1 MKSQN
6 FFILFSFVFS
16 YFSKGAKRNIPYFHM
31 TKISFSLLLFLC
43 TITLKA
49 QFYGKVVDA
58 SNGEP
63 IPFATAKYIGTS
75 EGRASDIDG
84 NFVLPILNNYNKF
97 EVSFLGYKPV
107 TVTVNRA
114 QSEIHSTI
122 KLYPED
128 FMLNEVVVKKSKI
141 KYSRKN
147 NPAVDL
153 MRKVIANKKLSDIK
167 EKDFYHF
174 DKYEKKTFSYNDVE
188 KSTLAEVC
196 PETGKLIIPIMVDET
211 ASEENYRKN
220 PKTVKTT
227 INAKRS
233 DGFQSMLSSGDMLTT
248 YVKDIFTDVDIYKD
262 NVRLLQHPFI
272 SPISTTEAIGFYHY
286 YIQDT
291 IMVEDE
297 RCIDVAF
304 LPNNTQDFGFSGH
317 LFITDDNLNQVKRAV
332 LNIPNNSGVNFVEN
346 LLVIQDFMTLPTG
359 ERVIKVDDMVVEL
372 SGLYGAIKFQCQR
385 YSTYSNYNFDPIT
398 DKKAFKSPQ
407 IDRVMADAEFKDST
421 YWAGIRPI
429 PLTNTESNLGK
440 SVDKINED
448 LGGLWKFLLTAVVE
462 NSIELTPKPNK
473 IDFIPLNAI
482 VSHND
487 VDGWRYQASLQTTG
501 NLSPHLFVRGYGA
514 YGTKDKKMKYK
525 AEVEYSFN
533 KKKYMAHEFPRR
545 SITASYM
552 YDDMSPVDK
561 FSNTSKDN
569 VYSSFKTSKVDQM
582 MYVNDM
588 KLKFNYE
595 TNNYI
600 TWTATLDHSKLTPTG
615 KLVYLRNGDYHNGVE
630 TLIPHIKTSDVKFGF
645 RYAPR
650 ETFINSKQQRLH
662 INKDA
667 PIFTLEHTI
676 GMDGFMG
683 GQYNYNITEATI
695 FKKFWL
701 PGACGSIE
709 AYLKGGVQWNKV
721 PFPMLFTP
729 QSNLSYFVQFDSW
742 SFNMLR
748 NMEFLND
755 RYVSLL
761 VNWSFDGKILNRIPL
776 LKKMKLREYIGFKM
790 LFSHLT
796 DKNNPF
802 IRTNDNDL
810 FVFPTRDGHQTSF
823 VMGNKPYMELS
834 VGISNIFKV
843 LTVQYVRRLNYNDM
857 PDIYGG
863 DKLKKNGI
871 RFAVD
876 FKF

>member
-1 MKSQN
+1 M
-6 FFILFSFVFS
+6 
-16 YFSKGAKRNIPYFHM
+16 R
-31 TKISFSLLLFLC
+31 KIIFSLLCLLC
-43 TITLKA
+43 VVAAKA
-49 QFYGKVVDA
+49 QFYGQVIDGA
-58 SNGEP
+58 NGEP
-63 IPFATAKYIGTS
+63 IPFAAVKYIGTS
-75 EGRASDIDG
+75 EGRSTDMDG
-84 NFVLPILNNYNKF
+84 NFVLPILNNYDKF
-97 EVSFLGYKPV
+97 EITFLGYKPV
-107 TVTVNRA
+107 TVTVPRGR
-114 QSEIHSTI
+114 QEIRGQII
-122 KLYPED
+122 KMYSED
-128 FMLNEVVVKKSKI
+128 FLLGEVVVKKSKI

-174 DKYEKKTFSYNDVE
+174 DKYEKKTFSYNDI
-188 KSTLAEVC
+188 KGTKDTLLSEIC

-211 ASEENYRKN
+211 ASEESYRKN

-227 INAKRS
+227 IKAQRS

-272 SPISTTEAIGFYHY
+272 SPISTSEAIGFYHY

-291 IMVEDE
+291 IMVDNE

-304 LPNNTQDFGFSGH
+304 LPNNTQDFGFAGH
-317 LFITDDNLNQVKRAV
+317 LYITDDKLNQVKRAV
-332 LNIPNNSGVNFVEN
+332 INVPKNTGVNFVDN
-346 LLVIQDFMTLPTG
+346 LMVIQDFMTLPTG
-359 ERVIKVDDMVVEL
+359 ERVIKVDNMIVEL

-385 YSTYSNYNFDPIT
+385 YSQYSNYDFSPIT

-407 IDRVMADAEFKDST
+407 VERVLTDAAFKDST
-421 YWAGIRPI
+421 YWASIRPI
-429 PLTNTESNLGK
+429 QLTNAENHLGNG
-440 SVDKINED
+440 VDKINED
-448 LGGLWKFLLTAVVE
+448 LGGFWKFLLTAVVE
-462 NSIELTPKPNK
+462 NSVELTPKPNK
-473 IDFIPLNAI
+473 IDLIPINSI
-482 VSHND
+482 ISHND
-487 VDGWRYQASLQTTG
+487 IDGMRYQLPLQTTA
-501 NLSPHLFVRGYGA
+501 NLLPNLFLRGYGA
-514 YGTKDKKMKYK
+514 YGAKDKKWKYK

-533 KKKYMAHEFPRR
+533 KKQYMAHEFPRR
-545 SITASYM
+545 SIIATYM

-561 FSNTSKDN
+561 FSNTVKDN
-569 VYSSFKTSKVDQM
+569 MYSSFKTSKVDQM
-582 MYVNDM
+582 MYVTDM
-588 KLKFNYE
+588 KLKYQYE
-595 TNNYI
+595 MDNHM
-600 TWTATLDHSKLTPTG
+600 TWSATVDRSKLTPTG
-615 KLVYLRNGDYHNGVE
+615 KLIYMRNVDG
-630 TLIPHIKTSDVKFGF
+630 TLLDNIKTADIKLGF

-650 ETFINSKQQRLH
+650 ETFINSKQQRQP

-667 PIFTLEHTI
+667 PIITLEHTI
-676 GMDGFMG
+676 GMDGFLG
-683 GQYNYNITEATI
+683 GQYNYNMTEATV

-709 AYLKGGVQWNKV
+709 AYLKGGAQWNKV

-761 VNWSFDGKILNRIPL
+761 INWSFDGKILNRIPL
-776 LKKMKLREYIGFKM
+776 LKKMKLREYVGFKM
-790 LFSHLT
+790 LYGHLT
-796 DKNNPF
+796 DKNDPF
-802 IRTNDNDL
+802 VSTNDNDL
-810 FVFPTRDGHQTSF
+810 FRFPTRDGNYTSF

-843 LTVQYVRRLNYNDM
+843 LTVQYVRRLNYTDL
-857 PDIYGG
+857 PAVPGG
-863 DKLKKNGI
+863 DKLRKNGI

>member
-1 MKSQN
+1 MKKI
-6 FFILFSFVFS
+6 FLFLVFSF
-16 YFSKGAKRNIPYFHM
+16 
-31 TKISFSLLLFLC
+31 SFIASF
-43 TITLKA
+43 A
-49 QFYGKVVDA
+49 QFYGQVVDGA
-58 SNGEP
+58 NGEP
-63 IPFATAKYIGTS
+63 IPFAAVKYIGTS
-75 EGRASDIDG
+75 EGRSTDLDG
-84 NFVLPILNNYNKF
+84 NFVLPILNNYDKF
-97 EVSFLGYKPV
+97 EITFLGYKPV
-107 TVTVNRA
+107 TVTVPRGR
-114 QSEIHSTI
+114 QEIRGQII
-122 KLYPED
+122 KMYSED
-128 FMLNEVVVKKSKI
+128 FLLGEVVVKKAKI
-141 KYSRKN
+141 KYTRKN

-174 DKYEKKTFSYNDVE
+174 DKYEKKTFSYNDI
-188 KSTLAEVC
+188 KGTKDTLLSEIC

-211 ASEENYRKN
+211 ASEESYRKN

-227 INAKRS
+227 IKAQRS

-272 SPISTTEAIGFYHY
+272 SPISTSEAIGFYHY

-291 IMVEDE
+291 IMVDNE

-304 LPNNTQDFGFSGH
+304 LPNNTQDFGFAGH
-317 LFITDDNLNQVKRAV
+317 LYITDDKLNQVKRAV
-332 LNIPNNSGVNFVEN
+332 INVPKNTGVNFVDN
-346 LLVIQDFMTLPTG
+346 LMVIQDFMTLPTG
-359 ERVIKVDDMVVEL
+359 ERVIKVDNMIVEL

-385 YSTYSNYNFDPIT
+385 YSQYSNYDFSPIT

-407 IDRVMADAEFKDST
+407 VERVLTDAAFKDST
-421 YWAGIRPI
+421 YWASIRPI
-429 PLTNTESNLGK
+429 QLTNAENHLGNG
-440 SVDKINED
+440 VDKINED
-448 LGGLWKFLLTAVVE
+448 LGGFWKFLLTAVVE
-462 NSIELTPKPNK
+462 NSVELTPKPNK
-473 IDFIPLNAI
+473 IDLIPINSI
-482 VSHND
+482 ISHND
-487 VDGWRYQASLQTTG
+487 IDGMRFQLPLQTTA
-501 NLSPHLFVRGYGA
+501 NLLPNLFLRGYGA
-514 YGTKDKKMKYK
+514 YGAKDKKWKYK

-533 KKKYMAHEFPRR
+533 KKQYMAHEFPRR
-545 SITASYM
+545 SIIATYM

-561 FSNTSKDN
+561 FSNTVKDN
-569 VYSSFKTSKVDQM
+569 MYSSFKTSKVDQM
-582 MYVNDM
+582 MYVTDM
-588 KLKFNYE
+588 KLKYQYE
-595 TNNYI
+595 MDNHM
-600 TWTATLDHSKLTPTG
+600 TWSATVDRSKLTPTG
-615 KLVYLRNGDYHNGVE
+615 KLIYMRNVDG
-630 TLIPHIKTSDVKFGF
+630 TLLDNIKTADIKLGF

-650 ETFINSKQQRLH
+650 ETFINSKQQRQP

-667 PIFTLEHTI
+667 PIITLEHTI
-676 GMDGFMG
+676 GMDGFLG
-683 GQYNYNITEATI
+683 GQYNYNMTEATV

-709 AYLKGGVQWNKV
+709 AYLKGGAQWNKV

-761 VNWSFDGKILNRIPL
+761 INWNLDGKLLNRIPL
-776 LKKMKLREYIGFKM
+776 LKKMKLREYVGFKM
-790 LFSHLT
+790 LYGHLT

-802 IRTNDNDL
+802 VSTNDNDL
-810 FVFPTRDGHQTSF
+810 FRFPTRDGNYTSF

-843 LTVQYVRRLNYNDM
+843 LTVQYVRRLNYTDL
-857 PDIYGG
+857 PAVPGG
-863 DKLKKNGI
+863 DKLRKNGI

>member
-1 MKSQN
+1 M
-6 FFILFSFVFS
+6 
-16 YFSKGAKRNIPYFHM
+16 R
-31 TKISFSLLLFLC
+31 KIIFSLLCLLC
-43 TITLKA
+43 VVAAKA
-49 QFYGKVVDA
+49 QFYGQVIDGA
-58 SNGEP
+58 NGEP
-63 IPFATAKYIGTS
+63 IPFAAVKYIGTS
-75 EGRASDIDG
+75 EGRSTDMDG
-84 NFVLPILNNYNKF
+84 NFVLPILNNYDKF
-97 EVSFLGYKPV
+97 EITFLGYKPV
-107 TVTVNRA
+107 TVTVPRGR
-114 QSEIHSTI
+114 QEIRGQII
-122 KLYPED
+122 KMYSED
-128 FMLNEVVVKKSKI
+128 FLLGEVVVKKSKI

-174 DKYEKKTFSYNDVE
+174 DKYEKKTFSYNDI
-188 KSTLAEVC
+188 KGTKDTLLSEIC

-211 ASEENYRKN
+211 ASEESYRKN

-227 INAKRS
+227 IKAQRS

-272 SPISTTEAIGFYHY
+272 SPISTNEVIGFYHY

-291 IMVEDE
+291 IMVDNE

-304 LPNNTQDFGFSGH
+304 LPNNTQDFGFAGH
-317 LFITDDNLNQVKRAV
+317 LYITDDKLNQVKRAV
-332 LNIPNNSGVNFVEN
+332 INVPKNTGVNFVDN
-346 LLVIQDFMTLPTG
+346 LMVIQDFMTLPTG
-359 ERVIKVDDMVVEL
+359 ERVIKVDNMIVEL

-385 YSTYSNYNFDPIT
+385 YSQYSNYDFSPIT

-407 IDRVMADAEFKDST
+407 VERVLTDAAFKDST
-421 YWAGIRPI
+421 YWASIRPI
-429 PLTNTESNLGK
+429 QLTNAENHLGNG
-440 SVDKINED
+440 VDKINED
-448 LGGLWKFLLTAVVE
+448 LGGFWKFLLTAVVE
-462 NSIELTPKPNK
+462 NSVELTPKPNK
-473 IDFIPLNAI
+473 IDLIPINSI
-482 VSHND
+482 ISHND
-487 VDGWRYQASLQTTG
+487 IDGMRFQLPLQTTA
-501 NLSPHLFVRGYGA
+501 NLLPNLFLRGYGA
-514 YGTKDKKMKYK
+514 YGAKDKKWKYK

-533 KKKYMAHEFPRR
+533 KKQYMAHEFPRR
-545 SITASYM
+545 SIIATYM

-561 FSNTSKDN
+561 FSNTVKDN
-569 VYSSFKTSKVDQM
+569 MYSSFKTSKVDQM
-582 MYVNDM
+582 MYVTDM
-588 KLKFNYE
+588 KLKYQYE
-595 TNNYI
+595 MDNHM
-600 TWTATLDHSKLTPTG
+600 TWSATVDRSKLTPTG
-615 KLVYLRNGDYHNGVE
+615 KLIYMRNVDG
-630 TLIPHIKTSDVKFGF
+630 TLLDNIKTADIKLGF

-650 ETFINSKQQRLH
+650 ETFINSKQQRQP

-667 PIFTLEHTI
+667 PIITLEHTI
-676 GMDGFMG
+676 GMDGFLG
-683 GQYNYNITEATI
+683 GQYNYNMTEATV

-709 AYLKGGVQWNKV
+709 AYLKGGAQWNKV

-761 VNWSFDGKILNRIPL
+761 INWNLDGKLLNRIPL
-776 LKKMKLREYIGFKM
+776 LKKMKLREYVGFKM
-790 LFSHLT
+790 LYGHLT
-796 DKNNPF
+796 DQNNPF
-802 IRTNDNDL
+802 ISTNDNDL
-810 FVFPTRDGHQTSF
+810 FRFPTRDGNYTSF

-843 LTVQYVRRLNYNDM
+843 LTVQYVRRLNYTDL
-857 PDIYGG
+857 PAVPGG
-863 DKLKKNGI
+863 DKLRKNGI

>member
-1 MKSQN
+1 M
-6 FFILFSFVFS
+6 
-16 YFSKGAKRNIPYFHM
+16 R
-31 TKISFSLLLFLC
+31 KIIFSLLCLLC
-43 TITLKA
+43 VVAAKA
-49 QFYGKVVDA
+49 QFYGQVIDGA
-58 SNGEP
+58 NGEP
-63 IPFATAKYIGTS
+63 IPFAAVKYIGTS
-75 EGRASDIDG
+75 EGRSTDMDG
-84 NFVLPILNNYNKF
+84 NFVLPILNNYDKF
-97 EVSFLGYKPV
+97 EITFLGYKPV
-107 TVTVNRA
+107 TVTVPRGR
-114 QSEIHSTI
+114 QEIRGQII
-122 KLYPED
+122 KMYSED
-128 FMLNEVVVKKSKI
+128 FLLGEVVVKKAKI
-141 KYSRKN
+141 KYTRKN

-174 DKYEKKTFSYNDVE
+174 DKYEKKTFSYNDI
-188 KSTLAEVC
+188 KGTKDTLLSEIC

-211 ASEENYRKN
+211 ASEESYRKN

-227 INAKRS
+227 IKAQRS

-272 SPISTTEAIGFYHY
+272 SPISTNEAIGFYHY

-291 IMVEDE
+291 IMVDNE

-304 LPNNTQDFGFSGH
+304 LPNNPQDFGFAGH
-317 LFITDDNLNQVKRAV
+317 LYITDDKLNQVKRAV
-332 LNIPNNSGVNFVEN
+332 INVPNNSGVNFVDN
-346 LLVIQDFMTLPTG
+346 LMVIQDFMTLPTG
-359 ERVIKVDDMVVEL
+359 ERVIKVDNMIVEL

-385 YSTYSNYNFDPIT
+385 YSQYSNYDFSPIT

-407 IDRVMADAEFKDST
+407 VERVLTDAAFKDST
-421 YWAGIRPI
+421 YWASIRPI
-429 PLTNTESNLGK
+429 QLTNAENHLGNG
-440 SVDKINED
+440 VDKINED
-448 LGGLWKFLLTAVVE
+448 LGGFWKFLLTAVVE
-462 NSIELTPKPNK
+462 NSVELTPKPNK
-473 IDFIPLNAI
+473 IDLIPINSI
-482 VSHND
+482 ISHND
-487 VDGWRYQASLQTTG
+487 IDGMRFQLPLQTTA
-501 NLSPHLFVRGYGA
+501 NLLPNLFLRGYGA
-514 YGTKDKKMKYK
+514 YGAKDKKWKYK

-533 KKKYMAHEFPRR
+533 KKQYMAHEFPRR
-545 SITASYM
+545 SIIATYM

-561 FSNTSKDN
+561 FSNTVKDN
-569 VYSSFKTSKVDQM
+569 MYSSFKTSKVDQM
-582 MYVNDM
+582 MYVTDM
-588 KLKFNYE
+588 KLKYQYE
-595 TNNYI
+595 MDNHM
-600 TWTATLDHSKLTPTG
+600 TWSATVDRSKLTPTG
-615 KLVYLRNGDYHNGVE
+615 KLIYMRNVDG
-630 TLIPHIKTSDVKFGF
+630 TLLDNIKTADIKLGF

-650 ETFINSKQQRLH
+650 ETFINSKQQRQP

-667 PIFTLEHTI
+667 PIITLEHTI
-676 GMDGFMG
+676 GMDGFLG
-683 GQYNYNITEATI
+683 GQYNYNMTEATV

-709 AYLKGGVQWNKV
+709 AYLKGGAQWNKV

-761 VNWSFDGKILNRIPL
+761 INWNLDGKLLNRIPL
-776 LKKMKLREYIGFKM
+776 LKKMKLREYVGFKM
-790 LFSHLT
+790 LYGHLT

-802 IRTNDNDL
+802 VSTNDNDL
-810 FVFPTRDGHQTSF
+810 FRFPTRDGNYTSF

-843 LTVQYVRRLNYNDM
+843 LTVQYVRRLNYTDL
-857 PDIYGG
+857 PAVPGG
-863 DKLKKNGI
+863 DKLRKNGI

>member
-1 MKSQN
+1 MKR
-6 FFILFSFVFS
+6 I
-16 YFSKGAKRNIPYFHM
+16 
-31 TKISFSLLLFLC
+31 LLFITALLI
-43 TITLKA
+43 TIGLHA
-49 QFYGKVVDA
+49 QFYGQVIDA
-58 SNGEP
+58 STGEP
-63 IPFATAKYIGTS
+63 IPFAAIKYVGTS

-84 NFVLPILNNYNKF
+84 NFELPILDNYSKF
-97 EVSFLGYKPV
+97 EITFLGYKPV
-107 TVTVNRA
+107 TVTVPRGR
-114 QSEIHSTI
+114 QEIRGQII
-122 KLYPED
+122 KMYPDD
-128 FMLNEVVVKKSKI
+128 FLLNEVVVKKSKI

-174 DKYEKKTFSYNDVE
+174 DKYEKKTFSYNDI
-188 KSTLAEVC
+188 KGTKDTLLSEIC

-211 ASEENYRKN
+211 ASEENYRKD

-227 INAKRS
+227 IKAQRS

-272 SPISTTEAIGFYHY
+272 SPISTNEAIGFYHY

-291 IMVEDE
+291 IMVDDE

-304 LPNNTQDFGFSGH
+304 LPNNTQDFGFAGH
-317 LFITDDNLNQVKRAV
+317 LYITDDNLNQVKRAV
-332 LNIPNNSGVNFVEN
+332 INVPTNSGVNFVDN
-346 LLVIQDFMTLPTG
+346 LMVIQDFMTLPTG
-359 ERVIKVDDMVVEL
+359 ERVIKVDNMIVEL

-385 YSTYSNYNFDPIT
+385 YSQYSNYDFSPIT

-407 IDRVMADAEFKDST
+407 IARVLTDATLKDST
-421 YWAGIRPI
+421 YWASIRPVQ
-429 PLTNTESNLGK
+429 LSNAENHLGNG
-440 SVDKINED
+440 VDKINED
-448 LGGLWKFLLTAVVE
+448 LGGFWKFLLTAVVE
-462 NSIELTPKPNK
+462 NSVELTPKPNK
-473 IDFIPLNAI
+473 IDLIPLNSI
-482 VSHND
+482 ISHND
-487 VDGWRYQASLQTTG
+487 IDGMRYQLPLQTTA
-501 NLSPHLFVRGYGA
+501 NLFPNFFVRGYGA
-514 YGTKDKKMKYK
+514 YGAKDKKWKYK

-545 SITASYM
+545 SIIASYM

-561 FSNTSKDN
+561 FAGTIKDN
-569 VYSSFKTSKVDQM
+569 MYSSFKTSKVDQM
-582 MYVNDM
+582 MYVNDF
-588 KLKFNYE
+588 KLKYQYE
-595 TNNYI
+595 TNNFI
-600 TWTATLDHSKLTPTG
+600 TWSATLDNSKLTPTG
-615 KLVYLRNGDYHNGVE
+615 KLIYMRNVDE
-630 TLIPHIKTSDVKFGF
+630 TLLPYIKTSDIKFGF

-650 ETFINSKQQRLH
+650 ETFIHSKQQRMP
-662 INKDA
+662 INNDA
-667 PIFTLEHTI
+667 PIFTLDHTM
-676 GMDGFMG
+676 GMNGFLG
-683 GQYNYNITEATI
+683 GQYNYNMTEASI

-709 AYLKGGVQWNKV
+709 TYLKGGVQWNKV

-755 RYVSLL
+755 RYVTLL
-761 VNWSFDGKILNRIPL
+761 VNWSFDGKILNRVPL

-790 LFSHLT
+790 LYGHLT

-802 IRTNDNDL
+802 ISTNDNDL
-810 FVFPTRDGHQTSF
+810 FRFPTRDGNYTSF

-843 LTVQYVRRLNYNDM
+843 FTVQYVRRLNYTDL
-857 PDIYGG
+857 PAVPGG

>member
-1 MKSQN
+1 MKR
-6 FFILFSFVFS
+6 I
-16 YFSKGAKRNIPYFHM
+16 
-31 TKISFSLLLFLC
+31 LLFITTLLI
-43 TITLKA
+43 TIGLHA
-49 QFYGKVVDA
+49 QFYGQVIDA
-58 SNGEP
+58 STGEP
-63 IPFATAKYIGTS
+63 IPFAAIKYVGTS

-84 NFVLPILNNYNKF
+84 NFELPILDNYSKF
-97 EVSFLGYKPV
+97 EITFLGYKPV
-107 TVTVNRA
+107 TVTVPRGR
-114 QSEIHSTI
+114 QEIRGQII
-122 KLYPED
+122 KMYPDD
-128 FMLNEVVVKKSKI
+128 FLLNEVVVKKSKI

-174 DKYEKKTFSYNDVE
+174 DKYEKKTFSYNDI
-188 KSTLAEVC
+188 KGTKDTLLSEIC

-211 ASEENYRKN
+211 ASEENYRKD

-227 INAKRS
+227 IKAQRS

-272 SPISTTEAIGFYHY
+272 SPISTNEAIGFYHY

-291 IMVEDE
+291 IMVDDE

-304 LPNNTQDFGFSGH
+304 LPNNTQDFGFAGH
-317 LFITDDNLNQVKRAV
+317 LYITDDKLNQVKRAV
-332 LNIPNNSGVNFVEN
+332 INVPTNSGVNFVDN
-346 LLVIQDFMTLPTG
+346 LMVIQDFMTLPTG
-359 ERVIKVDDMVVEL
+359 ERVIKVDNMIVEL

-385 YSTYSNYNFDPIT
+385 YSQYSNYDFSPIT

-407 IDRVMADAEFKDST
+407 IARVLTDATLKDST
-421 YWAGIRPI
+421 YWASIRPVQ
-429 PLTNTESNLGK
+429 LSNAENHLGNG
-440 SVDKINED
+440 VDKINED
-448 LGGLWKFLLTAVVE
+448 LGGFWKFLLTAVVE
-462 NSIELTPKPNK
+462 NSVELTPKPNK
-473 IDFIPLNAI
+473 IDLIPLNSI
-482 VSHND
+482 ISHND
-487 VDGWRYQASLQTTG
+487 IDGMRYQLPLQTTA
-501 NLSPHLFVRGYGA
+501 NLFPNFFVRGYGA
-514 YGTKDKKMKYK
+514 YGAKDKKWKYK

-545 SITASYM
+545 SIIASYM

-561 FSNTSKDN
+561 FAGTIKDN
-569 VYSSFKTSKVDQM
+569 MYSSFKTSKVDQM
-582 MYVNDM
+582 MYVNDF
-588 KLKFNYE
+588 KLKYQYE
-595 TNNYI
+595 TNNFI
-600 TWTATLDHSKLTPTG
+600 TWSATLDNSKLTPTG
-615 KLVYLRNGDYHNGVE
+615 KLIYMRNVDE
-630 TLIPHIKTSDVKFGF
+630 TLLPYIKTSDIKFGF

-650 ETFINSKQQRLH
+650 ETFINSKQQRMP
-662 INKDA
+662 INNDA
-667 PIFTLEHTI
+667 PIFTLDHTM
-676 GMDGFMG
+676 GMNGFLG
-683 GQYNYNITEATI
+683 GQYNYNMTEASI

-709 AYLKGGVQWNKV
+709 TYLKGGVQWNKV

-755 RYVSLL
+755 RYVTLL
-761 VNWSFDGKILNRIPL
+761 VNWSFDGKILNRVPL

-790 LFSHLT
+790 LYGHLT

-802 IRTNDNDL
+802 ISTNDNDL
-810 FVFPTRDGHQTSF
+810 FRFPTRDGNYTSF

-843 LTVQYVRRLNYNDM
+843 FTVQYVRRLNYTDL
-857 PDIYGG
+857 PAVPGG

>member
-1 MKSQN
+1 M
-6 FFILFSFVFS
+6 FS
-16 YFSKGAKRNIPYFHM
+16 YMR
-31 TKISFSLLLFLC
+31 KIIFSLLCLLC
-43 TITLKA
+43 VVAAKA
-49 QFYGKVVDA
+49 QFYGQVIDGA
-58 SNGEP
+58 NGEP
-63 IPFATAKYIGTS
+63 IPFAAVKYIGTS
-75 EGRASDIDG
+75 EGRSTDMDG
-84 NFVLPILNNYNKF
+84 NFVLPILNNYDKF
-97 EVSFLGYKPV
+97 EITFLGYKPV
-107 TVTVNRA
+107 TVTVPRGR
-114 QSEIHSTI
+114 QEIRGQII
-122 KLYPED
+122 KMYSED
-128 FMLNEVVVKKSKI
+128 FLLGEVVVKKSKI

-174 DKYEKKTFSYNDVE
+174 DKYEKKTFSYNDI
-188 KSTLAEVC
+188 KGTKDTLLSEIC

-211 ASEENYRKN
+211 ASEESYRKN

-227 INAKRS
+227 IKAQRS

-272 SPISTTEAIGFYHY
+272 SPISTNEAIGFYHY

-291 IMVEDE
+291 IMVDNE

-304 LPNNTQDFGFSGH
+304 LPNNPQDFGFAGH
-317 LFITDDNLNQVKRAV
+317 LYITDDKLNQVKRAV
-332 LNIPNNSGVNFVEN
+332 INVPNNSGVNFVDN
-346 LLVIQDFMTLPTG
+346 LMVIQDFMTLPTG
-359 ERVIKVDDMVVEL
+359 ERVIKVDNMIVEL

-385 YSTYSNYNFDPIT
+385 YSQYSNYDFSPIT

-407 IDRVMADAEFKDST
+407 VERVLTDAAFKDST
-421 YWAGIRPI
+421 YWASIRPI
-429 PLTNTESNLGK
+429 QLTNAENHLGNG
-440 SVDKINED
+440 VDKINED
-448 LGGLWKFLLTAVVE
+448 LGGFWKFLLTAVVE
-462 NSIELTPKPNK
+462 NSVELTPKPNK
-473 IDFIPLNAI
+473 IDLIPINSI
-482 VSHND
+482 ISHND
-487 VDGWRYQASLQTTG
+487 IDGMRFQLPLQTTA
-501 NLSPHLFVRGYGA
+501 NLLPNLFLRGYGA
-514 YGTKDKKMKYK
+514 YGAKDKKWKYK

-533 KKKYMAHEFPRR
+533 KKQYMAHEFPRR
-545 SITASYM
+545 SIIATYM

-561 FSNTSKDN
+561 FSNTVKDN
-569 VYSSFKTSKVDQM
+569 MYSSFKTSKVDQM
-582 MYVNDM
+582 MYVTDM
-588 KLKFNYE
+588 KLKYQYE
-595 TNNYI
+595 MDNHM
-600 TWTATLDHSKLTPTG
+600 TWSATVDRSKLTPTG
-615 KLVYLRNGDYHNGVE
+615 KLIYMRNVDG
-630 TLIPHIKTSDVKFGF
+630 TLLDNIKTADIKLGF

-650 ETFINSKQQRLH
+650 ETFINSKQQRQP

-667 PIFTLEHTI
+667 PIITLEHTI
-676 GMDGFMG
+676 GMDGFLG
-683 GQYNYNITEATI
+683 GQYNYNMTEATV

-709 AYLKGGVQWNKV
+709 TYLKGGAQWNKV

-761 VNWSFDGKILNRIPL
+761 INWNLDGKLLNRIPL
-776 LKKMKLREYIGFKM
+776 LKKMKLREYVGFKM
-790 LFSHLT
+790 LYGHLT

-802 IRTNDNDL
+802 ISTNDNDL
-810 FVFPTRDGHQTSF
+810 FRFPTRDGNYTSF

-843 LTVQYVRRLNYNDM
+843 ITVQYVRRLNYTDL
-857 PDIYGG
+857 PAVPGG
-863 DKLKKNGI
+863 DKLRKNGI

>member
-1 MKSQN
+1 M
-6 FFILFSFVFS
+6 FS
-16 YFSKGAKRNIPYFHM
+16 YMR
-31 TKISFSLLLFLC
+31 KIIFSLLCLLC
-43 TITLKA
+43 VVAAKA
-49 QFYGKVVDA
+49 QFYGQVIDGA
-58 SNGEP
+58 NGEP
-63 IPFATAKYIGTS
+63 IPFAAVKYVGTS
-75 EGRASDIDG
+75 EGRSTDMDG
-84 NFVLPILNNYNKF
+84 NFVLPILNNYDKF
-97 EVSFLGYKPV
+97 EITFLGYKPV
-107 TVTVNRA
+107 TVTVPRGR
-114 QSEIHSTI
+114 QEIRGQII
-122 KLYPED
+122 KMYSED
-128 FMLNEVVVKKSKI
+128 FLLGEVVVKKSKI
-141 KYSRKN
+141 KYTRKN

-174 DKYEKKTFSYNDVE
+174 DKYEKKTFSYNDI
-188 KSTLAEVC
+188 KGTKDTLLSEIC

-211 ASEENYRKN
+211 ASEESYRKN

-227 INAKRS
+227 IKAQRS

-272 SPISTTEAIGFYHY
+272 SPISTNEAIGFYHY

-291 IMVEDE
+291 IMVDNE

-304 LPNNTQDFGFSGH
+304 LPNNTQDFGFAGH
-317 LFITDDNLNQVKRAV
+317 LYITDDKLNQVKRAV
-332 LNIPNNSGVNFVEN
+332 INVPTNSGVNFVDN
-346 LLVIQDFMTLPTG
+346 LMVIQDFMTLPTG
-359 ERVIKVDDMVVEL
+359 ERVIKVDNMIVEL

-385 YSTYSNYNFDPIT
+385 YSQYSNYDFSPIT

-407 IDRVMADAEFKDST
+407 VERVLTDAAFKDST
-421 YWAGIRPI
+421 YWASIRPI
-429 PLTNTESNLGK
+429 QLTNAENHLGNG
-440 SVDKINED
+440 VDKINED
-448 LGGLWKFLLTAVVE
+448 LGGFWKFLLTAVVE
-462 NSIELTPKPNK
+462 NSVELTPKPNK
-473 IDFIPLNAI
+473 IDLIPINSI
-482 VSHND
+482 ISHND
-487 VDGWRYQASLQTTG
+487 IDGMRFQLPLQTTA
-501 NLSPHLFVRGYGA
+501 NLLPNLFLRGYGA
-514 YGTKDKKMKYK
+514 YGTKDKKWKYK

-545 SITASYM
+545 SIIATYM

-561 FSNTSKDN
+561 FSNTVKDN
-569 VYSSFKTSKVDQM
+569 MYSSFKTSKVDQM
-582 MYVNDM
+582 MYVTDM
-588 KLKFNYE
+588 KLKYQYE
-595 TNNYI
+595 MDNHM
-600 TWTATLDHSKLTPTG
+600 TWSATVDRSKLTPTG
-615 KLVYLRNGDYHNGVE
+615 KLIYMRNVDG
-630 TLIPHIKTSDVKFGF
+630 TLLDNIKTADIKLAF

-650 ETFINSKQQRLH
+650 ETFINSKQQRQP
-662 INKDA
+662 INNDA
-667 PIFTLEHTI
+667 PIITLEHTI
-676 GMDGFMG
+676 GMDGFLG
-683 GQYNYNITEATI
+683 GQYNYNMTEATV

-709 AYLKGGVQWNKV
+709 TYLKGGAQWNKV

-761 VNWSFDGKILNRIPL
+761 INWNFDGKLLNRIPL
-776 LKKMKLREYIGFKM
+776 LKKMKLREYVGFKM
-790 LFSHLT
+790 LYGHLT

-802 IRTNDNDL
+802 ISTNDNDL
-810 FVFPTRDGHQTSF
+810 FRFPTRDGNYTSF

-843 LTVQYVRRLNYNDM
+843 LTVQYVRRLNYTDL
-857 PDIYGG
+857 PAVPGG
-863 DKLKKNGI
+863 DKLRKNGI

>member
-1 MKSQN
+1 MRR
-6 FFILFSFVFS
+6 FS
-16 YFSKGAKRNIPYFHM
+16 YF
-31 TKISFSLLLFLC
+31 LLFFLC
-43 TITLKA
+43 VLTTRA
-49 QFYGKVVDA
+49 QFYGTVIDA
-58 SNGEP
+58 STGEP
-63 IPFATAKYIGTS
+63 IPFAAVKYVGTS
-75 EGRASDIDG
+75 EGRATDIDG
-84 NFVLPILNNYNKF
+84 NFTMPILDNYNKL
-97 EVSFLGYKPV
+97 EITFLGYKPV
-107 TVTVNRA
+107 NVTVQRGKK
-114 QSEIHSTI
+114 EIHTTI
-122 KLYPED
+122 KMYSDDIL
-128 FMLNEVVVKKSKI
+128 LGEVIVKKAKI
-141 KYSRKN
+141 HYSRKN
-147 NPAVDL
+147 NPAVEL

-174 DKYEKKTFSYNDVE
+174 DKYEKRTFSRNDLE
-188 KSTLAEVC
+188 KSEDSILAEIC
-196 PETGKLIIPIMVDET
+196 PETGKLILPIMVDET
-211 ASEENYRKN
+211 MSEENYRKN

-248 YVKDIFTDVDIYKD
+248 YVKDIFTEVDIYKD

-291 IMVEDE
+291 IMVDDE
-297 RCIDVAF
+297 RCIDVVF

-346 LLVIQDFMTLPTG
+346 LLIIQDFMTLPTG
-359 ERVIKVDDMVVEL
+359 ERVLKVDDMIAEMK
-372 SGLYGAIKFQCQR
+372 GFYGALKLQCQR
-385 YSTYSNYNFDPIT
+385 YTAYSNYNFDPIT

-407 IDRVMADAEFKDST
+407 IDRVMADAEFKDSA
-421 YWAGIRPI
+421 YWASIRPI
-429 PLTNTESNLGK
+429 QLTSTESNLGK
-440 SVDKINED
+440 SVDDINHD
-448 LGGLWKFLLTAVVE
+448 LGGFWKFLLTAVVE
-462 NSIELTPKPNK
+462 NSVELTPKPNK
-473 IDFIPLNAI
+473 IDFLPLNAI

-501 NLSPHLFVRGYGA
+501 NLSPHLFLRGYAA

-545 SITASYM
+545 SIIASYM

-561 FSNTSKDN
+561 FSNTTKDN
-569 VYSSFKTSKVDQM
+569 IYSSFKTSKVDQM
-582 MYVNDM
+582 MYVNDF
-588 KLKFNYE
+588 KLKYQYE
-595 TNNYI
+595 TNNYM
-600 TWTATLDHSKLTPTG
+600 TWSLALDNSKLTPTG
-615 KLVYLRNGDYHNGVE
+615 KLIYMRNADQ
-630 TLIPHIKTSDVKFGF
+630 TLLPHIRTTDLKFGF
-645 RYAPR
+645 RYAPH
-650 ETFINSKQQRLH
+650 ETFINSKQQRLR
-662 INKDA
+662 INHDA
-667 PIFTLEHTI
+667 PIITLEHTL
-676 GMDGFMG
+676 GMDGPLG
-683 GQYNYNITEATI
+683 GQYNYNMTEATL

-729 QSNLSYFVQFDSW
+729 HSNLSYFVQFDSW

-761 VNWSFDGKILNRIPL
+761 INWNFDGKILNRVPL
-776 LKKMKLREYIGFKM
+776 LKKLKLREYIGFKM
-790 LFSHLT
+790 LYGHLT
-796 DKNNPF
+796 DRNNPF
-802 IRTNDNDL
+802 IHTEDNDL
-810 FVFPTRDGHQTSF
+810 MRFPTRDGQYTSF
-823 VMGNKPYMELS
+823 VMGDKPYMELS

-843 LTVQYVRRLNYNDM
+843 LTIQYVRRLTYTDL
-857 PDIYGG
+857 PDIQGG

-871 RFAVD
+871 RFAID

>member
-1 MKSQN
+1 M
-6 FFILFSFVFS
+6 FS
-16 YFSKGAKRNIPYFHM
+16 YMR
-31 TKISFSLLLFLC
+31 KIIFSLLCLLC
-43 TITLKA
+43 VVAAKA
-49 QFYGKVVDA
+49 QFYGQVIDGA
-58 SNGEP
+58 NGEP
-63 IPFATAKYIGTS
+63 IPFAAVKYIGTS
-75 EGRASDIDG
+75 EGRSTDLDG
-84 NFVLPILNNYNKF
+84 NFVLPILNNYDKF
-97 EVSFLGYKPV
+97 EITFLGYKPV
-107 TVTVNRA
+107 TVTVPRGR
-114 QSEIHSTI
+114 QEIRGQII
-122 KLYPED
+122 KMYSED
-128 FMLNEVVVKKSKI
+128 FLLGEVVVKKSKI

-174 DKYEKKTFSYNDVE
+174 DKYEKKTFSYNDI
-188 KSTLAEVC
+188 KGTKDTLLSEIC

-211 ASEENYRKN
+211 ASEESYRKN

-227 INAKRS
+227 IKAQRS

-272 SPISTTEAIGFYHY
+272 SPISTNEAIGFYHY

-291 IMVEDE
+291 IMVDNE

-304 LPNNTQDFGFSGH
+304 LPNNPQDFGFAGH
-317 LFITDDNLNQVKRAV
+317 LYITDDKLNQVKRAV
-332 LNIPNNSGVNFVEN
+332 INVPKNTGVNFVDN
-346 LLVIQDFMTLPTG
+346 LMVIQDFMTLPTG
-359 ERVIKVDDMVVEL
+359 ERVIKVDNMIVEL

-385 YSTYSNYNFDPIT
+385 YSQYSNYDFSPIT

-407 IDRVMADAEFKDST
+407 VERVLTDAAFKDST
-421 YWAGIRPI
+421 YWASIRPI
-429 PLTNTESNLGK
+429 QLTNAENHLGNG
-440 SVDKINED
+440 VDKINED
-448 LGGLWKFLLTAVVE
+448 LGGFWKFLLTAVVE
-462 NSIELTPKPNK
+462 NSVELTPKPNK
-473 IDFIPLNAI
+473 IDLIPINSI
-482 VSHND
+482 ISHND
-487 VDGWRYQASLQTTG
+487 IDGMRFQLPLQTTA
-501 NLSPHLFVRGYGA
+501 NLLPNLFLRGYGA
-514 YGTKDKKMKYK
+514 YGAKDKKWKYK

-533 KKKYMAHEFPRR
+533 KKQYMAHEFPRR
-545 SITASYM
+545 SIIATYM

-561 FSNTSKDN
+561 FSNTVKDN
-569 VYSSFKTSKVDQM
+569 MYSSFKTSKVDQM
-582 MYVNDM
+582 MYVTDM
-588 KLKFNYE
+588 KLKYQYE
-595 TNNYI
+595 MDNHM
-600 TWTATLDHSKLTPTG
+600 TWSATVDRSKLTPTG
-615 KLVYLRNGDYHNGVE
+615 KLIYMRNVDG
-630 TLIPHIKTSDVKFGF
+630 TLLDNIKTADIKLGF

-650 ETFINSKQQRLH
+650 ETFINSKQQRQP

-667 PIFTLEHTI
+667 PIITLEHTI
-676 GMDGFMG
+676 GMDGFLG
-683 GQYNYNITEATI
+683 GQYNYNMTEATV

-709 AYLKGGVQWNKV
+709 AYLKGGAQWNKV

-761 VNWSFDGKILNRIPL
+761 VNWNLDGKLLNRIPL
-776 LKKMKLREYIGFKM
+776 LKKMKLREYVGFKM
-790 LFSHLT
+790 LYGHLT

-802 IRTNDNDL
+802 VSTNDNDL
-810 FVFPTRDGHQTSF
+810 FRFPTRDGNYTSF

-834 VGISNIFKV
+834 VGISNIFKIF
-843 LTVQYVRRLNYNDM
+843 TVQYVRRLNYTDL
-857 PDIYGG
+857 PAVPGG
-863 DKLKKNGI
+863 DKLRKNGI

>member
-1 MKSQN
+1 M
-6 FFILFSFVFS
+6 
-16 YFSKGAKRNIPYFHM
+16 R
-31 TKISFSLLLFLC
+31 KIIFSLLCLLC
-43 TITLKA
+43 VVAAKA
-49 QFYGKVVDA
+49 QFYGQVIDGA
-58 SNGEP
+58 NGEP
-63 IPFATAKYIGTS
+63 IPFAAVKYIGTS
-75 EGRASDIDG
+75 EGRSTDMDG
-84 NFVLPILNNYNKF
+84 NFVLPILNNYDKF
-97 EVSFLGYKPV
+97 EITFLGYKPV
-107 TVTVNRA
+107 TVTVPRGR
-114 QSEIHSTI
+114 QEIRGQII
-122 KLYPED
+122 KMYSED
-128 FMLNEVVVKKSKI
+128 FLLGEVVVKKSKI

-174 DKYEKKTFSYNDVE
+174 DKYEKKTFSYNDI
-188 KSTLAEVC
+188 KGTKDTLLSEIC

-211 ASEENYRKN
+211 ASEESYRKN

-227 INAKRS
+227 IKAQRS

-272 SPISTTEAIGFYHY
+272 SPISTNEAIGFYHY

-291 IMVEDE
+291 IMVDNE

-304 LPNNTQDFGFSGH
+304 LPNNPQDFGFAGH
-317 LFITDDNLNQVKRAV
+317 LYITDDKLNQVKRAV
-332 LNIPNNSGVNFVEN
+332 INVPKNTGVNFVDN
-346 LLVIQDFMTLPTG
+346 LMVIQDFMTLPTG
-359 ERVIKVDDMVVEL
+359 ERVIKVDNMIVEL

-385 YSTYSNYNFDPIT
+385 YSQYSNYDFSPIT

-407 IDRVMADAEFKDST
+407 VERVLTDAAFKDST
-421 YWAGIRPI
+421 YWASIRPI
-429 PLTNTESNLGK
+429 QLTNAENHLGNG
-440 SVDKINED
+440 VDKINED
-448 LGGLWKFLLTAVVE
+448 LGGFWKFLLTAVVE
-462 NSIELTPKPNK
+462 NSVELTPKPNK
-473 IDFIPLNAI
+473 IDLIPINSI
-482 VSHND
+482 ISHND
-487 VDGWRYQASLQTTG
+487 IDGMRFQLPLQTTA
-501 NLSPHLFVRGYGA
+501 NLLPNLFLRGYGA
-514 YGTKDKKMKYK
+514 YGAKDKKWKYK

-533 KKKYMAHEFPRR
+533 KKQYMAHEFPRR
-545 SITASYM
+545 SIIATYM

-561 FSNTSKDN
+561 FSNTVKDN
-569 VYSSFKTSKVDQM
+569 MYSSFKTSKVDQM
-582 MYVNDM
+582 MYVTDM
-588 KLKFNYE
+588 KLKYQYE
-595 TNNYI
+595 MDNHM
-600 TWTATLDHSKLTPTG
+600 TWSATVDRSKLTPTG
-615 KLVYLRNGDYHNGVE
+615 KLIYMRNVDG
-630 TLIPHIKTSDVKFGF
+630 TLLDNIKTADIKLGF

-650 ETFINSKQQRLH
+650 ETFINSKQQRQP

-667 PIFTLEHTI
+667 PIITLEHTI
-676 GMDGFMG
+676 GMDGFLG
-683 GQYNYNITEATI
+683 GQYNYNMTEATV

-709 AYLKGGVQWNKV
+709 AYLKGGAQWNKV

-761 VNWSFDGKILNRIPL
+761 INWNLDGKLLNRIPL
-776 LKKMKLREYIGFKM
+776 LKKMKLREYVGFKM
-790 LFSHLT
+790 LYGHLT
-796 DKNNPF
+796 DQNNPF
-802 IRTNDNDL
+802 ISTNDNDL
-810 FVFPTRDGHQTSF
+810 FRFPTRDGNYTSF

-843 LTVQYVRRLNYNDM
+843 LTVQYVRRLNYTDL
-857 PDIYGG
+857 PAVPGG
-863 DKLKKNGI
+863 DKLRKNGI

>member
-1 MKSQN
+1 MKK
-6 FFILFSFVFS
+6 ILLLLTFSF
-16 YFSKGAKRNIPYFHM
+16 
-31 TKISFSLLLFLC
+31 SFLVSF
-43 TITLKA
+43 A
-49 QFYGKVVDA
+49 QFYGTVIDA
-58 SNGEP
+58 STGET
-63 IPFATAKYIGTS
+63 IPGAHAKYIGTS
-75 EGRASDIDG
+75 EARASDIDG

-97 EVSFLGYKPV
+97 EVSFLGYKTV

-122 KLYPED
+122 KLYPDD
-128 FMLNEVVVKKSKI
+128 FLLDEVVVKKSKI
-141 KYSRKN
+141 RYSRKN

-188 KSTLAEVC
+188 KSSLAEVC

-211 ASEENYRKN
+211 SSEENYRKD
-220 PKTVKTT
+220 PKAVKTT

-272 SPISTTEAIGFYHY
+272 SPISTNEAIGFYHY

-291 IMVEDE
+291 IMVDDE

-332 LNIPNNSGVNFVEN
+332 LNIPNNSGVNFVDN

-385 YSTYSNYNFDPIT
+385 YSTYSNYDFSPIT
-398 DKKAFKSPQ
+398 DPKAFKSPQ
-407 IDRVMADAEFKDST
+407 IERVVPDAEFKDST
-421 YWAGIRPI
+421 YWASIRPI
-429 PLTNTESNLGK
+429 PLTETESNLGR

-448 LGGLWKFLLTAVVE
+448 LGGFWKFLLTAVVE

-473 IDFIPLNAI
+473 LDFIPLNAI
-482 VSHND
+482 VSHNY
-487 VDGWRYQASLQTTG
+487 VDGMRYQAALQTTG
-501 NLSPHLFVRGYGA
+501 NLSPHLFLRGYGA
-514 YGTKDKKMKYK
+514 YGAKDKKWKYK

-545 SITASYM
+545 SIIASYM

-561 FSNTSKDN
+561 YANTIKDN
-569 VYSSFKTSKVDQM
+569 MYSSFKTGKVDQM
-582 MYVNDM
+582 MYVNDF
-588 KLKFNYE
+588 KLKYQYE
-595 TNNYI
+595 TDNHM
-600 TWTATLDHSKLTPTG
+600 TWSLAFDHSKLTPTG
-615 KLVYLRNGDYHNGVE
+615 KLVYMPNADYNNGLE
-630 TLIPHIKTSDVKFGF
+630 TVLPHIKTSDIKVGF

-650 ETFINSKQQRLH
+650 ETFINSKQQRQP
-662 INKDA
+662 INNDA
-667 PIFTLEHTI
+667 PIFTLEHTM

-683 GQYNYNITEATI
+683 GQYNYNITEATV

-709 AYLKGGVQWNKV
+709 TYVKGGMQWNKV

-755 RYVSLL
+755 RYISLL

-776 LKKMKLREYIGFKM
+776 LKKMKLREYVGFKM
-790 LFSHLT
+790 LYGHLS
-796 DKNNPF
+796 DKNNPY
-802 IRTNDNDL
+802 INTTSNDI
-810 FVFPTRDGHQTSF
+810 FRFPTRDGRPTSF
-823 VMGNKPYMELS
+823 VMGKKPYMELS
-834 VGISNIFKV
+834 VGVSNIFKV

-863 DKLKKNGI
+863 DKLKKNGV

>member
-1 MKSQN
+1 M
-6 FFILFSFVFS
+6 
-16 YFSKGAKRNIPYFHM
+16 R
-31 TKISFSLLLFLC
+31 KIIFSLLCLLC
-43 TITLKA
+43 VVAAKA
-49 QFYGKVVDA
+49 QFYGQVVDGA
-58 SNGEP
+58 NGEP
-63 IPFATAKYIGTS
+63 IPFAAVKYIGTS
-75 EGRASDIDG
+75 EGRSTDMDG
-84 NFVLPILNNYNKF
+84 NFVLPILNNYDKF
-97 EVSFLGYKPV
+97 EITFLGYKPV
-107 TVTVNRA
+107 TVTVPRGR
-114 QSEIHSTI
+114 QEIRGQIIKMYSEDI
-122 KLYPED
+122 L
-128 FMLNEVVVKKSKI
+128 LGEVVVKKSKI

-174 DKYEKKTFSYNDVE
+174 DKYEKKTFSYNDI
-188 KSTLAEVC
+188 KGTKDTLLSEIC

-211 ASEENYRKN
+211 ASEESYRKN

-227 INAKRS
+227 IKAQRS

-272 SPISTTEAIGFYHY
+272 SPISTNEAIGFYHY

-291 IMVEDE
+291 IMVDNE

-304 LPNNTQDFGFSGH
+304 LPNNPQDFGFAGH
-317 LFITDDNLNQVKRAV
+317 LYITDDKLNQVKRAV
-332 LNIPNNSGVNFVEN
+332 INVPTNSGVNFVDN
-346 LLVIQDFMTLPTG
+346 LMVIQDFMTLPTG
-359 ERVIKVDDMVVEL
+359 ERVIKVDNMIVEL

-385 YSTYSNYNFDPIT
+385 YSQYSNYDFSPIT

-407 IDRVMADAEFKDST
+407 VERVLTDAAFKDST
-421 YWAGIRPI
+421 YWASIRPI
-429 PLTNTESNLGK
+429 QLTNAENHLGNG
-440 SVDKINED
+440 VDKINED
-448 LGGLWKFLLTAVVE
+448 LGGFWKFLLTAVVE
-462 NSIELTPKPNK
+462 NSVELTPKPNK
-473 IDFIPLNAI
+473 IDLIPINSI
-482 VSHND
+482 ISHND
-487 VDGWRYQASLQTTG
+487 IDGMRFQLPLQTTA
-501 NLSPHLFVRGYGA
+501 NLLPNLFLRGYGA
-514 YGTKDKKMKYK
+514 YGAKDKKWKYK

-533 KKKYMAHEFPRR
+533 KKQYMAHEFPRR
-545 SITASYM
+545 SIIATYM

-561 FSNTSKDN
+561 FSNTVKDN
-569 VYSSFKTSKVDQM
+569 MYSSFKTSKVDQM
-582 MYVNDM
+582 MYVTDM
-588 KLKFNYE
+588 KLKYQYE
-595 TNNYI
+595 MDNHM
-600 TWTATLDHSKLTPTG
+600 TWSATVDRSKLTPTG
-615 KLVYLRNGDYHNGVE
+615 KLIYMRNVDG
-630 TLIPHIKTSDVKFGF
+630 TLLDNIKTADIKLGF

-650 ETFINSKQQRLH
+650 ETFINSKQQRQP

-667 PIFTLEHTI
+667 PIITLEHTI
-676 GMDGFMG
+676 GMDGFLG
-683 GQYNYNITEATI
+683 GQYNYNMTEATV

-709 AYLKGGVQWNKV
+709 AYLKGGAQWNKV

-761 VNWSFDGKILNRIPL
+761 VNWNLDGKLLNRIPL
-776 LKKMKLREYIGFKM
+776 LKKMKLREYVGFKM
-790 LFSHLT
+790 LYGHLT

-802 IRTNDNDL
+802 VSTNDNDL
-810 FVFPTRDGHQTSF
+810 FRFPTRDGNYTSF

-843 LTVQYVRRLNYNDM
+843 LTVQYVRRLNYTDL
-857 PDIYGG
+857 PAVPGG
-863 DKLKKNGI
+863 DKLRKNGI

>member
-1 MKSQN
+1 M
-6 FFILFSFVFS
+6 FS
-16 YFSKGAKRNIPYFHM
+16 YMR
-31 TKISFSLLLFLC
+31 KIIFSLLCLLC
-43 TITLKA
+43 VVAAKA
-49 QFYGKVVDA
+49 QFYGQVIDGA
-58 SNGEP
+58 NGEP
-63 IPFATAKYIGTS
+63 IPFAAVKYIGTS
-75 EGRASDIDG
+75 EGRSTDMDG
-84 NFVLPILNNYNKF
+84 NFVLPILNNYDKF
-97 EVSFLGYKPV
+97 EITFLGYKPV
-107 TVTVNRA
+107 TVTVPRGR
-114 QSEIHSTI
+114 QEIRGQII
-122 KLYPED
+122 KMYSED
-128 FMLNEVVVKKSKI
+128 FLLGEVVVKKSKI

-174 DKYEKKTFSYNDVE
+174 DKYEKKTFSYNDI
-188 KSTLAEVC
+188 KGTKDTLLSEIC

-211 ASEENYRKN
+211 ASEESYRKN

-227 INAKRS
+227 IKAQRS

-272 SPISTTEAIGFYHY
+272 SPISTNEAIGFYHY

-291 IMVEDE
+291 IMVDNE

-304 LPNNTQDFGFSGH
+304 LPNNPQDFGFAGH
-317 LFITDDNLNQVKRAV
+317 LYITDDKLNQVKRAV
-332 LNIPNNSGVNFVEN
+332 INVPKNTGVNFVDN
-346 LLVIQDFMTLPTG
+346 LMVIQDFMTLPTG
-359 ERVIKVDDMVVEL
+359 ERVIKVDNMIVEL

-385 YSTYSNYNFDPIT
+385 YSQYSNYDFSPIT

-407 IDRVMADAEFKDST
+407 VERVLTDAAFKDST
-421 YWAGIRPI
+421 YWASIRPI
-429 PLTNTESNLGK
+429 QLTNAENHLGNG
-440 SVDKINED
+440 VDKINED
-448 LGGLWKFLLTAVVE
+448 LGGFWKFLLTAVVE
-462 NSIELTPKPNK
+462 NSVELTPKPNK
-473 IDFIPLNAI
+473 IDLIPINSI
-482 VSHND
+482 ISHND
-487 VDGWRYQASLQTTG
+487 IDGMRFQLPLQTTA
-501 NLSPHLFVRGYGA
+501 NLLPNLFLRGYGA
-514 YGTKDKKMKYK
+514 YGAKDKKWKYK

-533 KKKYMAHEFPRR
+533 KKQYMAHEFPRR
-545 SITASYM
+545 SIIATYM

-561 FSNTSKDN
+561 FSNTVKDN
-569 VYSSFKTSKVDQM
+569 MYSSFKTSKVDQM
-582 MYVNDM
+582 MYVTDM
-588 KLKFNYE
+588 KLKYQYE
-595 TNNYI
+595 MDNHM
-600 TWTATLDHSKLTPTG
+600 TWSATVDRSKLTPTG
-615 KLVYLRNGDYHNGVE
+615 KLIYMRNVDG
-630 TLIPHIKTSDVKFGF
+630 TLLDNIKTADIKLGF

-650 ETFINSKQQRLH
+650 ETFINSKQQRQP

-667 PIFTLEHTI
+667 PIITLEHTI
-676 GMDGFMG
+676 GMDGFLG
-683 GQYNYNITEATI
+683 GQYNYNMTEATV

-709 AYLKGGVQWNKV
+709 AYLKGGAQWNKV

-761 VNWSFDGKILNRIPL
+761 INWNLDGKLLNRIPL
-776 LKKMKLREYIGFKM
+776 LKKMKLREYVGFKM
-790 LFSHLT
+790 LYGHLT
-796 DKNNPF
+796 DQNNPF
-802 IRTNDNDL
+802 ISTNDNDL
-810 FVFPTRDGHQTSF
+810 FRFPTRDGNYTSF

-843 LTVQYVRRLNYNDM
+843 LTVQYVRRLNYTDL
-857 PDIYGG
+857 PAVPGG
-863 DKLKKNGI
+863 DKLRKNGI

>member
-1 MKSQN
+1 M
-6 FFILFSFVFS
+6 
-16 YFSKGAKRNIPYFHM
+16 R
-31 TKISFSLLLFLC
+31 KIIFSLLCLLC
-43 TITLKA
+43 VVAAKA
-49 QFYGKVVDA
+49 QFYGQVIDGA
-58 SNGEP
+58 NGEP
-63 IPFATAKYIGTS
+63 IPFAAVKYIGTS
-75 EGRASDIDG
+75 EGRSTDMDG
-84 NFVLPILNNYNKF
+84 NFVLPILNNYDKF
-97 EVSFLGYKPV
+97 EITFLGYKPV
-107 TVTVNRA
+107 TVTVPRGR
-114 QSEIHSTI
+114 QEIRGQII
-122 KLYPED
+122 KMYSED
-128 FMLNEVVVKKSKI
+128 FLLGEVVVKKSKI

-174 DKYEKKTFSYNDVE
+174 DKYEKKTFSYNDI
-188 KSTLAEVC
+188 KGTKDTLLSEIC

-211 ASEENYRKN
+211 ASEESYRKN

-227 INAKRS
+227 IKAQRS

-272 SPISTTEAIGFYHY
+272 SPISTSEAIGFYHY

-291 IMVEDE
+291 IMVDNE

-304 LPNNTQDFGFSGH
+304 LPNNPQDFGFAGH
-317 LFITDDNLNQVKRAV
+317 LYITDDKLNQVKRAV
-332 LNIPNNSGVNFVEN
+332 INVPKNTGVNFVDN
-346 LLVIQDFMTLPTG
+346 LMVIQDFMTLPTG
-359 ERVIKVDDMVVEL
+359 ERVIKVDNMIVEL

-385 YSTYSNYNFDPIT
+385 YSQYSNYDFSPIT

-407 IDRVMADAEFKDST
+407 VERVLTDAAFKDST
-421 YWAGIRPI
+421 YWASIRPI
-429 PLTNTESNLGK
+429 QLTNAENHLGNG
-440 SVDKINED
+440 VDKINED
-448 LGGLWKFLLTAVVE
+448 LGGFWKFLLTAVVE
-462 NSIELTPKPNK
+462 NSVELTPKPNK
-473 IDFIPLNAI
+473 IDLIPINSI
-482 VSHND
+482 ISHND
-487 VDGWRYQASLQTTG
+487 IDGMRFQLPLQTTA
-501 NLSPHLFVRGYGA
+501 NLLPNLFLRGYGA
-514 YGTKDKKMKYK
+514 YGAKDKKWKYK

-533 KKKYMAHEFPRR
+533 KKQYMAHEFPRR
-545 SITASYM
+545 SIIATYM

-561 FSNTSKDN
+561 FSNTVKDN
-569 VYSSFKTSKVDQM
+569 MYSSFKTSKVDQM
-582 MYVNDM
+582 MYVTDM
-588 KLKFNYE
+588 KLKYQYE
-595 TNNYI
+595 MDNHM
-600 TWTATLDHSKLTPTG
+600 TWSATVDRSKLTPTG
-615 KLVYLRNGDYHNGVE
+615 KLIYMRNVDG
-630 TLIPHIKTSDVKFGF
+630 TLLDNIKTADIKLGF

-650 ETFINSKQQRLH
+650 ETFINSKQQRQP

-667 PIFTLEHTI
+667 PIITLEHTI
-676 GMDGFMG
+676 GMDGFLG
-683 GQYNYNITEATI
+683 GQYNYNMTEATV

-709 AYLKGGVQWNKV
+709 AYLKGGAQWNKV

-761 VNWSFDGKILNRIPL
+761 VNWNLDGKLLNRIPL
-776 LKKMKLREYIGFKM
+776 LKKMKLREYVGFKM
-790 LFSHLT
+790 LYGHLT

-802 IRTNDNDL
+802 VSTNDNDL
-810 FVFPTRDGHQTSF
+810 FRFPTRDGNYTSF

-843 LTVQYVRRLNYNDM
+843 LTVQYVRRLNYTDL
-857 PDIYGG
+857 PAVPGG
-863 DKLKKNGI
+863 DKLRKNGI

>member
-1 MKSQN
+1 M
-6 FFILFSFVFS
+6 
-16 YFSKGAKRNIPYFHM
+16 R
-31 TKISFSLLLFLC
+31 KIIFSLLCLLC
-43 TITLKA
+43 VVAAKA
-49 QFYGKVVDA
+49 QFYGQVIDGA
-58 SNGEP
+58 NGEP
-63 IPFATAKYIGTS
+63 IPFAAVKYIGTS
-75 EGRASDIDG
+75 EGRSTDMDG
-84 NFVLPILNNYNKF
+84 NFVLPILNNYDKF
-97 EVSFLGYKPV
+97 EITFLGYKPV
-107 TVTVNRA
+107 TVTVPRGR
-114 QSEIHSTI
+114 QEIRGQII
-122 KLYPED
+122 KMYSED
-128 FMLNEVVVKKSKI
+128 FLLGEVVVKKSKI

-174 DKYEKKTFSYNDVE
+174 DKYEKKTFSYNDI
-188 KSTLAEVC
+188 KGTKDTLLSEIC

-211 ASEENYRKN
+211 ASEESYRKN

-227 INAKRS
+227 IKAQRS

-272 SPISTTEAIGFYHY
+272 SPISTSEAIGFYHY

-291 IMVEDE
+291 IMVDNE

-304 LPNNTQDFGFSGH
+304 LPNNTQDFGFAGH
-317 LFITDDNLNQVKRAV
+317 LYITDDKLNQVKRAV
-332 LNIPNNSGVNFVEN
+332 INVPKNTGVNFVDN
-346 LLVIQDFMTLPTG
+346 LMVIQDFMTLPTG
-359 ERVIKVDDMVVEL
+359 ERVIKVDNMIVEL

-385 YSTYSNYNFDPIT
+385 YSQYSNYDFSPIT

-407 IDRVMADAEFKDST
+407 VERVLTDAAFKDST
-421 YWAGIRPI
+421 YWASIRPI
-429 PLTNTESNLGK
+429 QLTNAENHLGNG
-440 SVDKINED
+440 VDKINED
-448 LGGLWKFLLTAVVE
+448 LGGFWKFLLTAVVE
-462 NSIELTPKPNK
+462 NSVELTPKPNK
-473 IDFIPLNAI
+473 IDLIPINSI
-482 VSHND
+482 ISHND
-487 VDGWRYQASLQTTG
+487 IDGMRYQLPLQTTA
-501 NLSPHLFVRGYGA
+501 NLLPNLFLRGYGA
-514 YGTKDKKMKYK
+514 YGAKDKKWKYK

-533 KKKYMAHEFPRR
+533 KKQYMAHEFPRR
-545 SITASYM
+545 SIIATYM

-561 FSNTSKDN
+561 FSNTVKDN
-569 VYSSFKTSKVDQM
+569 MYSSFKTSKVDQM
-582 MYVNDM
+582 MYVTDM
-588 KLKFNYE
+588 KLKYQYE
-595 TNNYI
+595 MDNHM
-600 TWTATLDHSKLTPTG
+600 TWSATVDRSKLTPTG
-615 KLVYLRNGDYHNGVE
+615 KLIYMRNVDG
-630 TLIPHIKTSDVKFGF
+630 TLLDNIKTADIKLGF

-650 ETFINSKQQRLH
+650 ETFINSKQQRQP

-667 PIFTLEHTI
+667 PIITLEHTI
-676 GMDGFMG
+676 GMDGFLG
-683 GQYNYNITEATI
+683 GQYNYNMTEATV

-709 AYLKGGVQWNKV
+709 AYLKGGAQWNKV

-761 VNWSFDGKILNRIPL
+761 INWNLDGKLLNRIPL
-776 LKKMKLREYIGFKM
+776 LKKMKLREYVGFKM
-790 LFSHLT
+790 LYGHLT

-802 IRTNDNDL
+802 VSTNDNDL
-810 FVFPTRDGHQTSF
+810 FRFPTRDGNYTSF

-843 LTVQYVRRLNYNDM
+843 ITVQYVRRLNYTDL
-857 PDIYGG
+857 PAVPGG
-863 DKLKKNGI
+863 DKLRKNGI

>member
-1 MKSQN
+1 M
-6 FFILFSFVFS
+6 
-16 YFSKGAKRNIPYFHM
+16 R
-31 TKISFSLLLFLC
+31 KIIFSLLCLLC
-43 TITLKA
+43 VVAAKA
-49 QFYGKVVDA
+49 QFYGQVIDGA
-58 SNGEP
+58 NGEP
-63 IPFATAKYIGTS
+63 IPFAAVKYIGTS
-75 EGRASDIDG
+75 EGRSTDMDG
-84 NFVLPILNNYNKF
+84 NFVLPILNNYDKF
-97 EVSFLGYKPV
+97 EITFLGYKPV
-107 TVTVNRA
+107 TVTVPRGR
-114 QSEIHSTI
+114 QEIRGQII
-122 KLYPED
+122 KMYSED
-128 FMLNEVVVKKSKI
+128 FLLGEVVVKKSKI

-174 DKYEKKTFSYNDVE
+174 DKYEKKTFSYNDI
-188 KSTLAEVC
+188 KGTKDTLLSEIC

-211 ASEENYRKN
+211 ASEESYRKN

-227 INAKRS
+227 IKAQRS

-272 SPISTTEAIGFYHY
+272 SPISTSEAIGFYHY

-291 IMVEDE
+291 IMVDNE

-304 LPNNTQDFGFSGH
+304 LPNNPQDFGFAGH
-317 LFITDDNLNQVKRAV
+317 LYITDDKLNQVKRAV
-332 LNIPNNSGVNFVEN
+332 INVPNNSGVNFVDN
-346 LLVIQDFMTLPTG
+346 LMVIQDFMTLPTG
-359 ERVIKVDDMVVEL
+359 ERVIKVDNMIVEL

-385 YSTYSNYNFDPIT
+385 YSQYSNYDFSPIT

-407 IDRVMADAEFKDST
+407 VERVLTDAAFKDST
-421 YWAGIRPI
+421 YWASIRPI
-429 PLTNTESNLGK
+429 QLTNAENHLGNG
-440 SVDKINED
+440 VDKINED
-448 LGGLWKFLLTAVVE
+448 LGGFWKFLLTAVVE
-462 NSIELTPKPNK
+462 NSVELTPKPNK
-473 IDFIPLNAI
+473 IDLIPINSI
-482 VSHND
+482 ISHND
-487 VDGWRYQASLQTTG
+487 IDGMRFQLPLQTTA
-501 NLSPHLFVRGYGA
+501 NLLPNLFLRGYGA
-514 YGTKDKKMKYK
+514 YGAKDKKWKYK

-533 KKKYMAHEFPRR
+533 KKQYMAHEFPRR
-545 SITASYM
+545 SIIATYM

-561 FSNTSKDN
+561 FSNTVKDN
-569 VYSSFKTSKVDQM
+569 MYSSFKTSKVDQM
-582 MYVNDM
+582 MYVTDM
-588 KLKFNYE
+588 KLKYQYE
-595 TNNYI
+595 MDNHM
-600 TWTATLDHSKLTPTG
+600 TWSATVDRSKLTPTG
-615 KLVYLRNGDYHNGVE
+615 KLIYMRNVDG
-630 TLIPHIKTSDVKFGF
+630 TLLDNIKTADIKLGF

-650 ETFINSKQQRLH
+650 ETFINSKQQRQP

-667 PIFTLEHTI
+667 PIITLEHTI
-676 GMDGFMG
+676 GMDGFLG
-683 GQYNYNITEATI
+683 GQYNYNMTEATV

-709 AYLKGGVQWNKV
+709 AYLKGGAQWNKV

-761 VNWSFDGKILNRIPL
+761 INWNLDGKLLNRIPL
-776 LKKMKLREYIGFKM
+776 LKKMKLREYVGFKM
-790 LFSHLT
+790 LYGHLT

-802 IRTNDNDL
+802 VSTNDNDL
-810 FVFPTRDGHQTSF
+810 FRFPTRDGNYTSF

-843 LTVQYVRRLNYNDM
+843 LTVQYVRRLNYTDL
-857 PDIYGG
+857 PAVPGG
-863 DKLKKNGI
+863 DKLRKNGI